1 MTQAETC
8 RVCNTKLD
16 STNRGT
22 SSYQNMCKQCK
33 AKEKRRWRA
42 ANPMKNK
49 AAGARARL
57 KAGHRPYNKNR
68 SCSSF
73 LGVHVAERVLSKV
86 FKEVKQMP
94 MNNQG
99 YDIVCNRNKKIDI
112 KSACLSP
119 DKKTMRWGFH
129 IERNTI
135 ADYFLC
141 IAFNDRDDLTPQH
154 VWLIP
159 GHKVNHLVGVQIR
172 NATLKKWEA
181 YEIDVTKTLRCCDTL
196 KHAP

>member
-1 MTQAETC
+1 MTQAKTC

-16 STNRGT
+16 GTNQASGYLNT
-22 SSYQNMCKQCK
+22 CKSCYNKHKQQ
-33 AKEKRRWRA
+33 WRE
-42 ANPMKNK
+42 ANPTKNK
-49 AAGARARL
+49 EAGTRARR
-57 KAGHRPYNKNR
+57 KAGHKPYNKNR
-68 SCSSF
+68 ACSSF
-73 LGVHVAERVLSKV
+73 LGVHVAERVLSHV
-86 FKEVKQMP
+86 FKDVEKMP
-94 MNNQG
+94 FNNPG
-99 YDIVCNRNKKIDI
+99 FDVICNRNRKIDI

-129 IERNTI
+129 IERNTT

-141 IAFNDRDDLTPQH
+141 IAFNNRKDLIPQH

-181 YEIDVTKTLRCCDTL
+181 YEIDITKTISCCDTIRN
-196 KHAP
+196 AR